1 MSYTV
6 VVDTT
11 FTIRADE
18 TLRVALEQRARAQG
32 KTLSALARE
41 ILEAAV
47 RERPLG
53 LKTAHLKGRVRLRRS
68 QSDAWRKMLA
78 DRNWRP

>member
-6 VVDTT
+6 IVDTT
-11 FTIRADE
+11 LTIRTDE
-18 TLRVALEQRARAQG
+18 TLRVALERRARAQG

-47 RERPLG
+47 QERPLG

-68 QSDAWRKMLA
+68 QTDAWRKMLA